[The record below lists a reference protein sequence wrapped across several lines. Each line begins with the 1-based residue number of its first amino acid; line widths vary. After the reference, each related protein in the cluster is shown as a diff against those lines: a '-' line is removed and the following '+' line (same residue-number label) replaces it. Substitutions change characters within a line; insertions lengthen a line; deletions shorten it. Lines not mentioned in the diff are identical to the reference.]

1 MDLGIRGRRALVNG
15 GSAGMGKGTVR
26 ALALEGVELF
36 VSARGEERLAAACSE
51 ISHETGAQIIPIVAD
66 HSTAEGRAK
75 ILEACPAPD
84 ILVHTCSP
92 PQVTGDYLQI
102 DNADWQASLDTTLL
116 GPVQFMKAVIP
127 GMVERQWGRIVNIGT
142 AAAKY
147 PTQIRILSGAPR
159 AALTNYTVAV
169 SKAVARHNVMINNIL
184 PGMFHTAGIED
195 NFNAMADAQ
204 GKTYDE
210 VVEDFVRQFRIPAGK
225 FGDADDLGKLT
236 AVFCSEFANYLV
248 GQSLAVDGGVT
259 NSTF

>member
-1 MDLGIRGRRALVNG
+1 M
-15 GSAGMGKGTVR
+15 
-26 ALALEGVELF
+26 
-36 VSARGEERLAAACSE
+36 
-51 ISHETGAQIIPIVAD
+51 
-66 HSTAEGRAK
+66 
-75 ILEACPAPD
+75 
-84 ILVHTCSP
+84 
-92 PQVTGDYLQI
+92 TGDFLNI
-102 DNADWQASLDTTLL
+102 ETSDWAESLELTLL

-169 SKAVARHNVMINNIL
+169 SKAVARDNVAINNIL

-195 NFNAMADAQ
+195 NFNAMAEAQ
-204 GKTYDE
+204 GKSYDD
-210 VVEDFVRQFRIPAGK
+210 VIQDFIKQFRIPAGK
-225 FGDADDLGKLT
+225 FGDADDLGKFA

-248 GQSLAVDGGVT
+248 GQSLAIDGGVT

>member
-1 MDLGIRGRRALVNG
+1 MDLGISGKRAIVNG

-26 ALALEGVELF
+26 ALANEGVHLF
-36 VSARGEERLAAACSE
+36 VCARGEERLASACSE
-51 ISHETGAQIIPIVAD
+51 ISTETGAQITPIVAD
-66 HSTAEGRAK
+66 HSTDEGRK
-75 ILEACPAPD
+75 RILTACPNPD

-92 PQVTGDYLQI
+92 PTVTGDFLEI
-102 DNADWQASLDTTLL
+102 DNDEWQASLDTTLL

-127 GMVERQWGRIVNIGT
+127 GMVERRWGRIVNIGT

-169 SKAVARHNVMINNIL
+169 SKAVAKHNVMINNIL

-195 NFNAMADAQ
+195 NFNAMAEAQ

-210 VVEDFVRQFRIPAGK
+210 LVRDFIKQFRIPAGK

>member
-1 MDLGIRGRRALVNG
+1 MDLDIRGRTAIVNG

-26 ALALEGVELF
+26 ALAAEGVRLF
-36 VSARGEERLAAACSE
+36 VSARGEERLAAACAE
-51 ISHETGAQIIPIVAD
+51 ISEQTGAQITPIVAD
-66 HSTAEGRAK
+66 HSTDEGRNR
-75 ILEACPAPD
+75 ILAACPNPD

-92 PQVTGDYLQI
+92 PEVTGNFLEIEDS
-102 DNADWQASLDTTLL
+102 DWRASLDMTLL

-127 GMVERQWGRIVNIGT
+127 GMVERKWGRIVNIGT

-169 SKAVARHNVMINNIL
+169 AKAVARHNVMVNNIL
-184 PGMFHTAGIED
+184 PGMFHTPGIED
-195 NFNAMADAQ
+195 NFNAIAEAQ

-210 VVEDFVRQFRIPAGK
+210 VVEDFVRSFRIPAGR
-225 FGDADDLGKLT
+225 FGDPDDLGKLA
-236 AVFCSEFANYLV
+236 AVLCSEFANYVV
-248 GQSLAVDGGVT
+248 GQSLAVEGGVT